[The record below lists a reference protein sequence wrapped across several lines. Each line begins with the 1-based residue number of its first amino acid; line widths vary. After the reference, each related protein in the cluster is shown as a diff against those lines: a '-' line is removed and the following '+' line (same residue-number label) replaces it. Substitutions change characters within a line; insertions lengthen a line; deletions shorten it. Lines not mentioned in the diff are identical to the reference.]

1 MVVAD
6 LYFNGVLYLYLYLYF
21 KRAVVQLLLT
31 RHVALT
37 CCADTAQG
45 GYDLVMQTFDFF
57 GSQKE
62 LGEMGLASFRTFCNA
77 VDVPLKS
84 KGIDTLFMVPLAS
97 PVSQV
102 YFVFVFVFVLF
113 ALERPR
119 VTSSWWRATAVES
132 RRSGRAW
139 EKNRERECRTCANT
153 IGVPRC
159 CRVRILL
166 PRGARVCDNCPVASE
181 LCGPRAGGYRK

>member
-6 LYFNGVLYLYLYLYF
+6 LHFNGVLFLYLHLYF

-62 LGEMGLASFRTFCNA
+62 LGEMGLASFRTFCKA

-84 KGIDTLFMVPLAS
+84 KGIDTLFMVPFALVQCVR
-97 PVSQV
+97 VSQAHGGAPQ
-102 YFVFVFVFVLF
+102 L
-113 ALERPR
+113 
-119 VTSSWWRATAVES
+119 S
-132 RRSGRAW
+132 
-139 EKNRERECRTCANT
+139 NREDRDELGRK
-153 IGVPRC
+153 I
-159 CRVRILL
+159 
-166 PRGARVCDNCPVASE
+166 ASVNAE
-181 LCGPRAGGYRK
+181 RALTRLEFLDAVV